1 MAKAETKG
9 NKRKRAKTRASNGS
23 GCLVLRGKTWT
34 ARWMVGG
41 KLISRS
47 LHTSDRKVA
56 EAELARLS
64 TPRTGL
70 RDREAV
76 WKLTR
81 AISSRL
87 DDVTEQ
93 VRTASIP
100 IAQLYDLWL
109 TSPVRGRA
117 TGRTL
122 DSYRHQL
129 AAFSD
134 WLSANYPEITNAR
147 DVSQVVAEE
156 YVAHRR
162 NTRASGTVSKDLNLL
177 ASVWR
182 ALSHRYGLDYNPW
195 TAEKIPRPPTRP
207 FSRRALTEEE
217 CDALINAATGDQ
229 KLQILLALDA
239 GLRLGDVVTLKW
251 PEIDTDLRIIRR
263 DTRKTG
269 SRVVP
274 PLSNRLIDALVERKA
289 AAADPDGYI
298 FPDDVAR
305 LRDGSNTDAISR
317 EMTRLFK
324 RAGIQTHE
332 KDEDGKKHTLA
343 SYHSLRHTFVSRL
356 MERGVNPYYVQRAVG
371 HSTMLMTAHYDHSAA
386 EEIRKALDTK

>member
-9 NKRKRAKTRASNGS
+9 NKRKRTKSRASNGS

-34 ARWMVGG
+34 ARWMVNG

-47 LHTSDRKVA
+47 LHTSDRATA
-56 EAELARLS
+56 ETELARLS

-93 VRTASIP
+93 VRTATIP
-100 IAQLYDLWL
+100 ITQLYDLWL
-109 TSPVRGRA
+109 ASPVRGRA
-117 TGRTL
+117 SGRTL
-122 DSYRHQL
+122 ESYRHQIS
-129 AAFSD
+129 AFGD
-134 WLSANYPEITNAR
+134 WLKTNYPEITSAR

-162 NTRASGTVSKDLNLL
+162 ATRSSGTVAKDLNLL

-182 ALSHRYGLDYNPW
+182 ALSHRYGLEYNPW
-195 TAEKIPRPPTRP
+195 TAERIPRPASRP
-207 FSRRALTEEE
+207 FARRALTDEE
-217 CDALINAATGDQ
+217 CDALLNVASGEQ
-229 KLQILLALDA
+229 KLQILFALDA
-239 GLRLGDVVTLKW
+239 GLRLGDVVTLRW
-251 PEIDTDLRIIRR
+251 SEIDTNLRIIRR

-274 PLSNRLIDALVERKA
+274 PLSNRLIEALEKRKA
-289 AAADPDGYI
+289 ASADKEGYV
-298 FPDDVAR
+298 FPDSVAR
-305 LRDGSNTDAISR
+305 LRDDGNTDNISR

-324 RAGIQTHE
+324 LAKISTQTT
-332 KDEDGKKHTLA
+332 DEDGKNHTIA

-371 HSTMLMTAHYDHSAA
+371 HSTMTMTAHYDHSAA
-386 EEIRKALDTK
+386 EEIRRALDAK